1 MQPTRQSE
9 KTVAYT
15 NHTIMQE
22 ALEKWPESMIM
33 KLLPRIH
40 ILIKEI
46 DRRFR
51 NEVLANII
59 KFAAMAYKKP
69 EEEINEN
76 TNVSEELGVQSMQR
90 VALSASIENEYD
102 VMIPVARI
110 GNFKTIGDIVDYVMD
125 EM

>member
-1 MQPTRQSE
+1 ME
-9 KTVAYT
+9 
-15 NHTIMQE
+15 E
-22 ALEKWPESMIM
+22 
-33 KLLPRIH
+33 
-40 ILIKEI
+40 
-46 DRRFR
+46 R

-59 KFAAMAYKKP
+59 KFVAMAYKKP

>member
-1 MQPTRQSE
+1 ME
-9 KTVAYT
+9 
-15 NHTIMQE
+15 E
-22 ALEKWPESMIM
+22 
-33 KLLPRIH
+33 
-40 ILIKEI
+40 
-46 DRRFR
+46 R

-59 KFAAMAYKKP
+59 NFAAMAYKKP

-76 TNVSEELGVQSMQR
+76 TNISEELGVQSMQR

-110 GNFKTIGDIVDYVMD
+110 GQFETIGDLVDYVMD

>member
-1 MQPTRQSE
+1 ME
-9 KTVAYT
+9 
-15 NHTIMQE
+15 E
-22 ALEKWPESMIM
+22 
-33 KLLPRIH
+33 
-40 ILIKEI
+40 
-46 DRRFR
+46 R

-59 KFAAMAYKKP
+59 KFAAMAYKKR

-110 GNFKTIGDIVDYVMD
+110 SQFETIGDIVDYVMD

>member
-1 MQPTRQSE
+1 ME
-9 KTVAYT
+9 
-15 NHTIMQE
+15 E
-22 ALEKWPESMIM
+22 
-33 KLLPRIH
+33 
-40 ILIKEI
+40 
-46 DRRFR
+46 R

-69 EEEINEN
+69 EEEN

-90 VALSASIENEYD
+90 VAPSASIENEYD

-110 GNFKTIGDIVDYVMD
+110 GQFETIGDIVDYVMD

>member
-1 MQPTRQSE
+1 ME
-9 KTVAYT
+9 
-15 NHTIMQE
+15 E
-22 ALEKWPESMIM
+22 
-33 KLLPRIH
+33 
-40 ILIKEI
+40 
-46 DRRFR
+46 R

-59 KFAAMAYKKP
+59 KFAAMAYKKS
-69 EEEINEN
+69 EEELNEN

-110 GNFKTIGDIVDYVMD
+110 GQFETIGDIVDYVMD

>member
-1 MQPTRQSE
+1 ME
-9 KTVAYT
+9 
-15 NHTIMQE
+15 E
-22 ALEKWPESMIM
+22 
-33 KLLPRIH
+33 
-40 ILIKEI
+40 
-46 DRRFR
+46 R

-76 TNVSEELGVQSMQR
+76 TNVSEELGVQSMQVSEELGVQSMQR

-110 GNFKTIGDIVDYVMD
+110 SQFETIGDIVDYVMD

>member
-1 MQPTRQSE
+1 ME
-9 KTVAYT
+9 
-15 NHTIMQE
+15 E
-22 ALEKWPESMIM
+22 
-33 KLLPRIH
+33 
-40 ILIKEI
+40 
-46 DRRFR
+46 R

-110 GNFKTIGDIVDYVMD
+110 GNFKAIGDIVDYVMD

>member
-1 MQPTRQSE
+1 ME
-9 KTVAYT
+9 
-15 NHTIMQE
+15 E
-22 ALEKWPESMIM
+22 
-33 KLLPRIH
+33 
-40 ILIKEI
+40 
-46 DRRFR
+46 R

-110 GNFKTIGDIVDYVMD
+110 GQFETIGDIVDYVMD
-125 EM
+125 AM

>member
-1 MQPTRQSE
+1 ME
-9 KTVAYT
+9 
-15 NHTIMQE
+15 E
-22 ALEKWPESMIM
+22 
-33 KLLPRIH
+33 
-40 ILIKEI
+40 
-46 DRRFR
+46 R

-90 VALSASIENEYD
+90 VALSASIENEDD
-102 VMIPVARI
+102 VMSRVARI
-110 GNFKTIGDIVDYVMD
+110 GQFETIGDIVDYVMD